1 MHACRKALS
10 DGRWHFQHG
19 PIDLIIQ
26 AHGQADAVARAH
38 DNAWSRFAGVLQEL
52 VDELPALRTP
62 IRLADSCTLRGAV
75 ARRMWAACAP
85 FRTNFVT
92 PMASVAGSVAQEI
105 LQCYVH
111 QGIDRAW
118 VNNGGD
124 IALHLADGQE
134 AVVGVV
140 ADVAALRRAPVQPAG
155 WLLDG
160 QIRIA
165 STMPVRGVATSGWRG
180 RSQSLGIADSVTV
193 LAGTAAQADAAAT
206 VVANAVNLQDD
217 RIHRLPARQV
227 RDDSDLGTLAVTVD
241 VPVLP
246 PEAVHLALQNGLH
259 KAHQL
264 QSQGLLWFAL
274 LTCQG
279 QHAATAQAPG
289 AHLPPGAKIS
299 MHEPVAGSVFA

>member
-1 MHACRKALS
+1 MQACRKALS
-10 DGRWHFQHG
+10 NGRWHFQHG

-26 AHGQADAVARAH
+26 AHGQPVAVARAH
-38 DNAWSRFAGVLQEL
+38 EDAWLRFTDVLHEL
-52 VDELPALRTP
+52 VDELPQLRAPMALNDVCALR
-62 IRLADSCTLRGAV
+62 GVV

-85 FRTNFVT
+85 FRPNFVT
-92 PMASVAGSVAQEI
+92 SMAAVAGSVAQEI
-105 LQCYVH
+105 LQCYAH
-111 QGIDRAW
+111 EGIDRAW

-124 IALHLADGQE
+124 IALHLAPGQE
-134 AVVGVV
+134 AAVGVV
-140 ADVAALRRAPVQPAG
+140 ADVAALRIARLQHNG
-155 WLLDG
+155 LLLDG
-160 QIRIA
+160 QIRIT

-193 LAGTAAQADAAAT
+193 LAATAAHADAAAT
-206 VVANAVNLQDD
+206 MVANAVNIEDD

-246 PEAVHLALQNGLH
+246 FDSVHMALQNGLY
-259 KAHQL
+259 KAQQL

-279 QHAATAQAPG
+279 HYAATSQAPG
-289 AHLPPGAKIS
+289 GHLPGGPKIS
-299 MHEPVAGSVFA
+299 MLEPVTGSVFA